1 MRLVQWA
8 LEPCGSFRGSGT
20 GELAMLTEVHSL
32 AVKNDLDYTFG
43 TEFQHILAFAVFGLG

>member
-8 LEPCGSFRGSGT
+8 LEPCGSFQRLWDR
-20 GELAMLTEVHSL
+20 ELAMLTEVHSL